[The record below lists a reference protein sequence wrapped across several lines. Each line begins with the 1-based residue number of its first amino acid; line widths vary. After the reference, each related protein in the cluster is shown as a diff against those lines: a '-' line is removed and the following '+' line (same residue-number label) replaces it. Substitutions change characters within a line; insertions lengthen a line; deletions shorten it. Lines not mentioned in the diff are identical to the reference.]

1 MVINDLKLD
10 IVQKELINKRLN
22 GDIPQY
28 VLDWANLIKN
38 ADRIVISAPFW
49 DMSIPSSLK
58 VFIELCS
65 IMNITFKSDDK
76 TCYGNCK
83 CEKLLLITTRGM
95 NIATRDKL
103 DQATSYL
110 EALSNLWGLGEVY
123 VVSAQNM
130 DYVSQK
136 EVDNKIENAI
146 KEGLEFINNF

>member
-1 MVINDLKLD
+1 
-10 IVQKELINKRLN
+10 
-22 GDIPQY
+22 
-28 VLDWANLIKN
+28 
-38 ADRIVISAPFW
+38 
-49 DMSIPSSLK
+49 
-58 VFIELCS
+58 
-65 IMNITFKSDDK
+65 MNITFKSDDK

-110 EALSNLWGLGEVY
+110 EALSSLWGLGEVY